1 MNYKELT
8 EKLVEKALKLGAS
21 SAEVY
26 LETSRDLS
34 ISVLNGEVETIEE
47 ASSAGVGFRVL
58 VDGRMGFSHCNDLS
72 DQSLE
77 STIKQAV
84 EFAKLTTPD
93 ENNVLPQKLATVSV
107 DGLYDPKIA
116 GVSMEE
122 KIRMAIE
129 LEKMATTDPLVTKS
143 SGSSFGE
150 GEYEVFIANSNGISN
165 SYKSSGCS
173 IGVSV
178 VAEKGE
184 QKNTGGEYCSRRFFA
199 DLDPIDKIAE
209 SASNKAKELIDPKM
223 VATQKASVIF
233 DSSVAGSLLGGIL
246 GAINGERVSQG
257 ASFLKNSLNQQ
268 FASELLTIVDDGTRP
283 KGLGSS
289 PFDGEGVP
297 TQKRVLVEKG
307 VLKSFVYNT
316 IAAKRAGAE
325 STGNASRGGFTS
337 LPGIGNHNLYVEAG
351 KHSPEDIIKNTKRGI
366 LLKGVTGYG
375 INPVNGNFSG
385 GASGLWI
392 ENGKIVHPVKGLTI
406 AGSAEDILMAI
417 DMLGNDVD
425 MNKSFAAPTI
435 RIAEMQIGGK

>member
-8 EKLVEKALKLGAS
+8 ENLVQKGLDFGAS
-21 SAEVY
+21 AAEVY

-34 ISVLNGEVETIEE
+34 ISILNGEIETIEE

-58 VDGRMGFSHCNDLS
+58 VNGRMGFSHCNDLT
-72 DQSLE
+72 DKSLE
-77 STIKQAV
+77 DTLKRAV
-84 EFAKLTTPD
+84 AFAKLTTAD
-93 ENNVLPQKLATVSV
+93 ENNVLPENQGQTSV
-107 DGLYDPKIA
+107 NGLYDPKIA
-116 GVSMEE
+116 SISIEE
-122 KIRMAIE
+122 KIKMALE
-129 LEKMATTDPLVTKS
+129 LEKMATADPMITKS

-184 QKNTGGEYCSRRFFA
+184 QKNTGGEYSTRRFFT
-199 DLDPIDKIAE
+199 DLDPIDKIAQ
-209 SASNKAKELIDPKM
+209 SASKKAKELIDPVM
-223 VATQKASVIF
+223 VATQRASVIF
-233 DSSVAGSLLGGIL
+233 DTTVTGSLLRGIL

-268 FASELLTIVDDGTRP
+268 FASELLTISDDGTRA
-283 KGLGSS
+283 KGLGSE

-307 VLKSFVYNT
+307 VLRSFIYNT
-316 IAAKRAGAE
+316 IAAKRAGVK

-351 KHSPEDIIKNTKRGI
+351 QHSPEDIIKNTKRGI

-406 AGSAEDILMAI
+406 AGSADEILMAI

-435 RIAEMQIGGK
+435 RIAEMQIGGM